1 MHFSRIAII
10 TALVALAA
18 AAPLHSSGNGDFL
31 ALDRRYI
38 VSNGNSN
45 NIGTG
50 EEEGKKIT
58 SGGKTPDYDM
68 DTGKI
73 IATDDELPHEIKTEP
88 PEIPPEKP
96 TLIPEPLPPT
106 PKTPELP
113 AGITKDVQSQ
123 VETLSSKFPLFRANH
138 QIIQGFKGEIYKIIV
153 SCSKLA

>member
-1 MHFSRIAII
+1 MYFSRIAII

-38 VSNGNSN
+38 LTNGNSN
-45 NIGTG
+45 NVGTG
-50 EEEGKKIT
+50 KKA
-58 SGGKTPDYDM
+58 PDYEM

-73 IATDDELPHEIKTEP
+73 LVTPNEPLNEIKPEP
-88 PEIPPEKP
+88 AESSPEKP
-96 TLIPEPLPPT
+96 TLIPEPLKPT

-113 AGITKDVQSQ
+113 AGITEDVQSQ
-123 VETLSSKFPLFRANH
+123 VKALLFEFELFRGTYERV
-138 QIIQGFKGEIYKIIV
+138 QGFKKEIYGIIL